1 MRRRL
6 LLAFAVS
13 PLLATACGA
22 SQASDPV
29 PDTRTRAADLLQG
42 EWVLTEFRPAP
53 PLEPMYQALLT
64 AQLGQLTVTIRAGAM
79 GVKGVGVQG
88 ERSYRVVDATDEGFS
103 AVLTD
108 TAGAE
113 YQITGRFRGLDV
125 DFVAHTAPW
134 QGSGRLH
141 RVR

>member
-6 LLAFAVS
+6 LLAFALS
-13 PLLATACGA
+13 PLLAACGS

-29 PDTRTRAADLLQG
+29 PDTRARAADRLQG
-42 EWVLTEFRPAP
+42 EWVLTDFRPTP
-53 PLEPMYQALLT
+53 PLDPMYQPLLA
-64 AQLGQLTVTIRAGAM
+64 AQLGQLTLTIRPGTM

-113 YQITGRFRGLDV
+113 YQLTGMFRGLDV

-134 QGSGRLH
+134 RGSGRLH